1 MKAVLMA
8 TALILCLAADS
19 QENQFNRFVK
29 KESVRWAAYISDTV
43 RFSEKNLSAIL
54 RSRIKKGNIVAAE
67 PFSHEMMGTG
77 FKIRYISNG
86 ETEKKIHRADTVFSQ
101 DSSGVISTLVSERA
115 DSQIFDSI
123 SNNLVSTEEILFI
136 ENGKIYAYIPFVSP
150 AFSMYTNNGDF
161 LGSAAF
167 CTTSFN
173 NDPYSGAG
181 PADKITRLIQ
191 TKRRL
196 LPDSIEKQHQ
206 LKQLFG
212 ENMLEALWPA
222 VERGKI
228 KLYSFEDDRVLTIRE
243 ISSKMI
249 NTNMLIPV
257 YDSTGEI
264 IRNISPLEPL
274 RPSLFKNLEM
284 VQDWFYDYSKNI
296 VFNKIKELVLYTDFD
311 NEPTDK
317 FNKPSFKI
325 IFN

>member
-1 MKAVLMA
+1 
-8 TALILCLAADS
+8 
-19 QENQFNRFVK
+19 
-29 KESVRWAAYISDTV
+29 
-43 RFSEKNLSAIL
+43 
-54 RSRIKKGNIVAAE
+54 
-67 PFSHEMMGTG
+67 
-77 FKIRYISNG
+77 
-86 ETEKKIHRADTVFSQ
+86 
-101 DSSGVISTLVSERA
+101 
-115 DSQIFDSI
+115 
-123 SNNLVSTEEILFI
+123 
-136 ENGKIYAYIPFVSP
+136 
-150 AFSMYTNNGDF
+150 
-161 LGSAAF
+161 
-167 CTTSFN
+167 
-173 NDPYSGAG
+173 
-181 PADKITRLIQ
+181 
-191 TKRRL
+191 